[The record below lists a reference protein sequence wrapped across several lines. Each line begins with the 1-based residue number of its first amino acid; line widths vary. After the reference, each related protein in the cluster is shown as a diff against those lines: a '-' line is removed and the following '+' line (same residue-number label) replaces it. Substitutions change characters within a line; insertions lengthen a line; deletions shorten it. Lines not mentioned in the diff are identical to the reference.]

1 MRCFCIPSL
10 LVTPFLLIT
19 LAPRVGAQ
27 ATKPAESASQPPPSA
42 APTAAELSKKETV
55 SSAFLRNFQY
65 MEYGVRSAAEAM
77 PEEKYGYR
85 PAEGKFKNEKPE
97 FGPAEVRTFA
107 QQVKHVAAVN
117 YILGASILGE
127 KPPVELG
134 GENGPDSIKTKADAV
149 KFLKDSF
156 AYFHKAVASINAG
169 NLTAPIRNPFGENMV
184 SRLWIATLNIGHCF
198 DHYGQMAEYL
208 RMNSIIP
215 PASRQ

>member
-1 MRCFCIPSL
+1 MKMMKTM
-10 LVTPFLLIT
+10 LVVLFVLIAGRFT
-19 LAPRVGAQ
+19 GAQ
-27 ATKPAESASQPPPSA
+27 NTKPAESA
-42 APTAAELSKKETV
+42 TV
-55 SSAFLRNFQY
+55 AQVLNQSVT
-65 MEYGVRSAAEAM
+65 GVESEFVPAAEAM
-77 PEEKYGYR
+77 PEDKYSFAPTGG
-85 PAEGKFKNEKPE
+85 EFK
-97 FGPAEVRTFA
+97 GVRTFA

-134 GENGPDSIKTKADAV
+134 GENGPDSIKTKTDVV

-156 AYFHKAVASINAG
+156 AYFHKAVDSINSG
-169 NLTAPIRNPFGENMV
+169 NLLIPVKNPFGEKMV
-184 SRLWIATLNIGHCF
+184 TRLWITTLNVGHCF

>member
-1 MRCFCIPSL
+1 MKVLTSIF
-10 LVTPFLLIT
+10 LVLVI
-19 LAPRVGAQ
+19 LAAGRFTSAQ
-27 ATKPAESASQPPPSA
+27 TAKPAETPTVAQALSQSVTQLEHEFVP
-42 APTAAELSKKETV
+42 
-55 SSAFLRNFQY
+55 
-65 MEYGVRSAAEAM
+65 AAEAM
-77 PEEKYGYR
+77 PEDKYSFAPTAG
-85 PAEGKFKNEKPE
+85 EFK
-97 FGPAEVRTFA
+97 GVRTFA

-127 KPPVELG
+127 KPPVETG
-134 GENGPDSIKTKADAV
+134 GENGPDSVKSKAEVV

-156 AYFHKAVASINAG
+156 AYFHKAVASINSG
-169 NLTAPIRNPFGENMV
+169 NLLTPVKNPFGENMV